1 MNRFFR
7 ILAGILFLCFTGFT
21 YKAECTEWTI
31 VSSTVSFK
39 IKNAG
44 FNIDGKFG
52 SVTGAIIFD
61 AAKNYNNSIVAN
73 IDSKSINTGN
83 GTRDGHLKKK
93 NYFDVESFP
102 KISMKASLFGKEKD
116 GSFRGYF
123 QLTMKDKTKDLLLP
137 FSFIETENKGVFK
150 ATFRINRL
158 DYGVGESSMIL
169 SDNATIT
176 LIVNVVKAK

>member
-1 MNRFFR
+1 MNQFFR
-7 ILAGILFLCFTGFT
+7 ILPGILFLCISGFA
-21 YKAECTEWTI
+21 YKAESTEWTI

-44 FNIDGKFG
+44 FNVDGKFG
-52 SVTGAIIFD
+52 SVTGSIIFD
-61 AAKNYNNSIVAN
+61 ATKTYNNSIEAT

-93 NYFDVESFP
+93 NYFDVETYP
-102 KISMKASLFGKEKD
+102 KISLKATLFGKEKD

-123 QLTMKDKTKDLLLP
+123 KLTMKDKTKDLLLP
-137 FSFIETENKGVFK
+137 FSFIETENKGVFM
-150 ATFRINRL
+150 ATFKINRL

-169 SDNATIT
+169 SDNVTIS
-176 LIVNVVKAK
+176 LLVNVSKEK